1 MNISYFLDKNV
12 QHESETDSFSSKVER
27 YKQKLQE
34 RKKTRE
40 ILNSCGLKQDWLKNK
55 TGRSELENR
64 VLKRLLLKGRPEIT
78 IKQVNESKLLTDLGA
93 HMVGVCYQPQNVMN
107 SGREMTNGEYQL
119 SEHRMLFLSYNF
131 IFLGPLFTAEA
142 TFRWNKGI
150 NPRLVEELF
159 DRKKTVYSLQ
169 C

>member
-1 MNISYFLDKNV
+1 MNLSCFLDKNV

-64 VLKRLLLKGRPEIT
+64 VLKRMLLKGRPEIT
-78 IKQVNESKLLTDLGA
+78 IKQVNESKSQTDLRA
-93 HMVGVCYQPQNVMN
+93 HIIMLGVRYQPQNVMN
-107 SGREMTNGEYQL
+107 SGWEMTNAEHQL
-119 SEHRMLFLSYNF
+119 SEHRMPFLSYNF
-131 IFLGPLFTAEA
+131 IFRGSLSAAEV
-142 TFRWNKGI
+142 TFSIRIYYW
-150 NPRLVEELF
+150 VA
-159 DRKKTVYSLQ
+159 
-169 C
+169 